1 VKTTNN
7 NFLPSNKALLSCLMI
22 GVAAPVT
29 AQADS
34 IDDIINN
41 FTAQASVYSD
51 SGGIRI
57 EDRSVQYTRTYKENK
72 NKTDW
77 KLEAHDYDIKGET
90 GSDTYHGPDIV
101 GTITKEFND
110 YVTGELSVGAVYLEN
125 QRTRDYTRRNKYNAK
140 VTIKPNKKVTIN
152 VAHGEDLLF
161 KEAIIEDD
169 NNKLVSGQTSKI
181 TGSWRAADRI
191 IIEGGSQYRRL
202 SDGNKSRH
210 HRGAVLYGISTGTP
224 WVWAGVE
231 AQSLSYEE
239 SKSNYWSPRDY
250 EAYSLLITGSHK
262 ITEKISID
270 GNANINRTKENDSN
284 WATGGAVTIGA
295 NYALTENTSIRA
307 DASYLEST
315 RDNVKWD
322 GSKVGLSFVVSNF

>member
-1 VKTTNN
+1 
-7 NFLPSNKALLSCLMI
+7 MI
-22 GVAAPVT
+22 VVAAPIT

-34 IDDIINN
+34 VDDIIND
-41 FTAQASVYSD
+41 FTLQSSVYKD
-51 SGGIRI
+51 SAGIRI
-57 EDRSVQYTRTYKENK
+57 EERSVQYQRHYKNQTHRA
-72 NKTDW
+72 NW
-77 KLEAHDYDIKGET
+77 KLEAHDYDAKGET
-90 GSDTYHGPDIV
+90 GSDTYHGSDIV
-101 GTITKEFND
+101 STISKEFND
-110 YVTGELSVGAVYLEN
+110 YIATEISVGAVYLEN
-125 QRTRDYTRRNKYNAK
+125 QRTRDYTRFNKYKGK
-140 VTIKPNKKVTIN
+140 VTVKPNRKITIN
-152 VAHGEDLLF
+152 MEHSEDLLF

-169 NNKLVSGQTSKI
+169 TNKLVSGQTSKI
-181 TGSWRAADRI
+181 TGSWRAAERV

-239 SKSNYWSPRDY
+239 TKSNYWSPRDY
-250 EAYSLLITGSHK
+250 EAYSLLITGNHK
-262 ITEKISID
+262 ITEKFSID

-322 GSKVGLSFVVSNF
+322 GSKVGISFVVSNF